1 MFSLDKTMAQL
12 PAKAAGVRKLQLREV
27 EFPKRE
33 FSFYPVAPVAQQ
45 VEQLKESP
53 MQTEVKIEAKPP
65 AALLSFMPG
74 ASQPL
79 TLEDVKEGAPN
90 PNDTL
95 MIVRNQGITARQQMV
110 APRQKHSAGLSY
122 QTTATPRTER
132 SSGSELYNQT
142 PPMTPDMEARD
153 LEEIT
158 FRRLV
163 NPDRIPK
170 FVRTS
175 EPSAGYDPL
184 VTHQQRRRPK
194 NTYPCCCFL

>member
-1 MFSLDKTMAQL
+1 M
-12 PAKAAGVRKLQLREV
+12 GKLRLMELSRAV
-27 EFPKRE
+27 APKLEFQ
-33 FSFYPVAPVAQQ
+33 FYAPVAQQ

-53 MQTEVKIEAKPP
+53 MRTEEKIEAKRP
-65 AALLSFMPG
+65 AALLTFMAPT
-74 ASQPL
+74 SE
-79 TLEDVKEGAPN
+79 TFMLEDVKEFAPN
-90 PNDTL
+90 PNETL
-95 MIVRNQGITARQQMV
+95 LMVRNQGKTARQQSV
-110 APRQKHSAGLSY
+110 ASGLKHSAGLSY

-153 LEEIT
+153 VEEIT
-158 FRRLV
+158 YRQLV

-175 EPSAGYDPL
+175 APSTGYDPL
-184 VTHQQRRRPK
+184 VAHQQRRRPK